1 MTDDLLDR
9 ICRDLALQGAHTI
22 LLYGSRADGSAN
34 AHSDYD
40 VAAFA
45 PVDRTRRDTR
55 VVDDCFLDVFVH
67 PDDVLARPVNRD
79 VLPLRGSLILM
90 QRNDDA
96 TRFLASLDELYRRG
110 PERLPD
116 DEIRARDAWARKMA
130 LRARRGDIEG
140 DYRRAWL
147 LTALLDDYF
156 VTRGRWFEGPKKSLE
171 WLRVNLPALHHAF
184 EVALRPGA
192 SVESIDELVDLA
204 TCRTR

>member
-9 ICRDLALQGAHTI
+9 IGRNLALQGAHTI

-55 VVDDCFLDVFVH
+55 VVDDCFLDV
-67 PDDVLARPVNRD
+67 
-79 VLPLRGSLILM
+79 LRS
-90 QRNDDA
+90 
-96 TRFLASLDELYRRG
+96 
-110 PERLPD
+110 
-116 DEIRARDAWARKMA
+116 
-130 LRARRGDIEG
+130 RRGDVEG

-147 LTALLDDYF
+147 LTALLDDDF
-156 VTRGRWFEGPKKSLE
+156 VTRGRGFEGPKKSLQ
-171 WLRVNLPALHHAF
+171 WLRVNVPALHRAF

-204 TCRTR
+204 TGRRR

>member
-1 MTDDLLDR
+1 MADDVLDR
-9 ICRDLALQGAHTI
+9 ICRDLASRGAHTI

-34 AHSDYD
+34 LHSDYD

-45 PVDRTRRDTR
+45 PVERTRRDTR
-55 VVDDCFLDVFVH
+55 VVDGCFLDVFVH
-67 PDDVLARPVNRD
+67 PDDVLARPATAD

-96 TRFLASLDELYRRG
+96 TRFLASLDELHRRG

-130 LRARRGDIEG
+130 LRARRGDVEG

-171 WLRVNLPALHHAF
+171 WLRVNVPALHHAF

-192 SVESIDELVDLA
+192 SAESIDELVDRA
-204 TCRTR
+204 TSRSR